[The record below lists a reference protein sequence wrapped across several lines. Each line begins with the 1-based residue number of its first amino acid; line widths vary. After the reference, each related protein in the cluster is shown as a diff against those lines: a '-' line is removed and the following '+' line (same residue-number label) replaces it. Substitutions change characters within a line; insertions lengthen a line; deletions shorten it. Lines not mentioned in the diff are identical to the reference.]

1 MLTEAVGSRLDH
13 IEPGTYLPAQSQPR
27 PLAAGRPL
35 PAPGWAVLALDREG
49 RPGDVGRGIARRLG
63 RLPVFPCVAV
73 VLAIL
78 SFGSWAAGVLVVL
91 ATAAMVAFTTRLPS
105 TRRWRSRRETWRR
118 DRAALELRAQLAS
131 QLPEAHRQELVYL
144 ESLVE
149 GVRNAGSGAFSSSS
163 LVTRLDG
170 LLLVFV
176 DLALELRRV
185 GSGFSKTAHATPAF
199 GSTPLPGEEGETSEV
214 MRLRRIA
221 RLRVRARDK
230 CRARLDLLKNELAG
244 IGQLIRLAH
253 EQSLASRVPDAELA
267 RTVAD
272 VLDEAEHAWQARA
285 EADAVA
291 CGA

>member
-13 IEPGTYLPAQSQPR
+13 IEPGTYLPAHAQPR
-27 PLAAGRPL
+27 PPSPSRPL
-35 PAPGWAVLALDREG
+35 PAPGWSVLALDREG
-49 RPGDVGRGIARRLG
+49 RTDDHGRGLVRRIG

-78 SFGSWAAGVLVVL
+78 SIGSWAAGVLMVL
-91 ATAAMVAFTTRLPS
+91 VTAAMVAFMTRLPS
-105 TRRWRSRRETWRR
+105 TRRWRARRETWRR
-118 DRAALELRAQLAS
+118 NREALELRAQLAS

-149 GVRNAGSGAFSSSS
+149 AVRNAGSGAFSSSP

-185 GSGFSKTAHATPAF
+185 SAGFSKTAHATPAF
-199 GSTPLPGEEGETSEV
+199 GATPLPGEEGEDSEV

-272 VLDEAEHAWQARA
+272 VLDEAEHAWQARV
-285 EADAVA
+285 EADAVVCRA
-291 CGA
+291 

>member
-13 IEPGTYLPAQSQPR
+13 IEPGTFLPAHTHSRSPTSR
-27 PLAAGRPL
+27 CPPA
-35 PAPGWAVLALDREG
+35 APGWSILAAEREG
-49 RPGDVGRGIARRLG
+49 RSSDGPRSLARRLG

-78 SFGSWAAGVLVVL
+78 SIGSWAAGVLVVL
-91 ATAAMVAFTTRLPS
+91 VTAAFVAFMSRLPT
-105 TRRWRSRRETWRR
+105 TRRWRERR
-118 DRAALELRAQLAS
+118 DATRRHREALELRAQLAS

-149 GVRNAGSGAFSSSS
+149 GVRNAGSGAFSSSP
-163 LVTRLDG
+163 LVARLDG

-185 GSGFSKTAHATPAF
+185 GAGFSRTAHATPAF
-199 GSTPLPGEEGETSEV
+199 GTTPAPGDDGECSEA

-285 EADAVA
+285 EADAVVCSA
-291 CGA
+291 